1 MHTTRDIQIGTLEK
15 IPSVCL
21 NMAGSGR
28 KDQLFEKDGTGEKS
42 LVELYFI
49 TQTGDTFEAFEEIAR
64 FKTFK

>member
-1 MHTTRDIQIGTLEK
+1 
-15 IPSVCL
+15 
-21 NMAGSGR
+21 MAGSGR